1 MCGCR
6 AKSGGGSAV
15 AQKGYAVSPTA
26 PSAKTY
32 SSTTVSNV
40 STTLTLV
47 IGVQPLYRSF
57 IPAKYR
63 TGGGAAI
70 KLYQGEHVTLDG
82 RLATYLLTV
91 SNGQVAAV

>member
-26 PSAKTY
+26 PSTKTY
-32 SSTTVSNV
+32 TSTTVSNV

-47 IGVQPLYRSF
+47 IGVQPLYRTF

-63 TGGGAAI
+63 TGGGNAI
-70 KLYQGEHVTLDG
+70 KLYQGEHVVLDG
-82 RLATYLLTV
+82 RLASYLLTV
-91 SNGQVAAV
+91 SNGQVATV

>member
-40 STTLTLV
+40 SPRLMLV
-47 IGVQPLYRSF
+47 LSVQPLYRSF

-70 KLYQGEHVTLDG
+70 KLYQGEPVVLDD
-82 RLATYLLTV
+82 RLATYLINV
-91 SNGQVAAV
+91 SNGEIVKI